1 MREPEL
7 WAVPSEYNAAAAA
20 WMSDSVDVLSR
31 ELHPLL
37 ASVRRERVADLP
49 RPEEHATETAELA
62 SPRFR
67 GIEASHVV
75 TADVQDTLAGDIDPF
90 LTMVFDL
97 ADAFGSQL
105 MQGMLAH
112 ISEVCDAFGQTID
125 AGGRDIFDVMIETL
139 ETIDMSFDENGEP
152 NLTLVAA
159 PDVVEKLRGKKPT
172 PEQEARVQQILE
184 RRREEWDASRR
195 RHDLP

>member
-1 MREPEL
+1 
-7 WAVPSEYNAAAAA
+7 
-20 WMSDSVDVLSR
+20 MSDTVDVLSR

-37 ASVRRERVADLP
+37 ASIRRERVADLP
-49 RPEEHATETAELA
+49 RPEEHAPETTELA
-62 SPRFR
+62 SPLFR

-75 TADVQDTLAGDIDPF
+75 TADVQDTLTGNVDSF

-97 ADAFGSQL
+97 ANAFGSQ
-105 MQGMLAH
+105 MVQGILAH
-112 ISEVCDAFGQTID
+112 ISEVCDASGHTID
-125 AGGRDIFDVMIETL
+125 ARGRDIFDVMIETL
-139 ETIDMSFDENGEP
+139 ETLDMSFDENGEP

-159 PDVVEKLRGKKPT
+159 PDVVEKLRGKQPT
-172 PEQEARVQQILE
+172 PEQEARVQEVLE

>member
-1 MREPEL
+1 LAEPEL
-7 WAVPSEYNAAAAA
+7 WALPTEYNAAASA
-20 WMSDSVDVLSR
+20 WMSDTVDVLSR

-49 RPEEHATETAELA
+49 RPEEHAPETAELA
-62 SPRFR
+62 SPLFW
-67 GIEASHVV
+67 GFEASHVV
-75 TADVQDTLAGDIDPF
+75 TADVQDALAGAVDPF
-90 LTMVFDL
+90 LTMVFEL
-97 ADAFGSQL
+97 ADSFGSQL
-105 MQGMLAH
+105 VQGMLAH
-112 ISEVCDAFGQTID
+112 ISDVCDASGQTID
-125 AGGRDIFDVMIETL
+125 AGGRDIFEVMIETL

-152 NLTLVAA
+152 NLTMVVHPDTAA
-159 PDVVEKLRGKKPT
+159 KLWDKTPT